1 MLTLTPLILNILW
14 GLLILCISCTIFLA
28 IRKKHILPIVIC
40 LILVSIPFIFNPTPP
55 EKPEPPTPEEHQML
69 IQEQMDFA
77 QWYTVY
83 KKDIDKLNNNW
94 QQYHKIVKAFQND
107 TISVQTTYARLV
119 DLYTKSK
126 LLNENLMQL
135 TPPANLSDDNHNHVL
150 EIISKTRTFSSK
162 QTKIIEKSV
171 YALDSQNIIN
181 NKQHDDQVN
190 ALQRILILSD
200 PVSLDISQDLLTI
213 QANLTIA
220 PE

>member
-28 IRKKHILPIVIC
+28 IRKKHILPIIFC
-40 LILVSIPFIFNPTPP
+40 LILISIPFIFKPTPP
-55 EKPEPPTPEEHQML
+55 EKPEPPTPEEHQVL

-77 QWYTVY
+77 QWYTAY

-94 QQYHKIVKAFQND
+94 QQYHKIFKAFQTD
-107 TISVQTTYARLV
+107 TISVQTTYARLA

-126 LLNENLMQL
+126 LLNEKLTQL
-135 TPPANLSDDNHNHVL
+135 TPPASLSDDNHNHVL
-150 EIISKTRTFSSK
+150 EIINKTKTFSTK

-190 ALQRILILSD
+190 ALQKILILSD
-200 PVSLDISQDLLTI
+200 PVSLDISQDLLVI
-213 QANLTIA
+213 QENLTIT